1 MKAIDGDRIRAAI
14 DSAEKDSTGRVAVRV
29 LPHETADALE
39 SAREHLHQAELHKHP
54 HRNAVLFLVA
64 PKSRRFAVYGD
75 DAIHQRVGEQFW
87 KDVVAEMTPH
97 FKRGDIT
104 GALEHGIAR
113 TGEQLRAHF
122 PKAGA
127 R

>member
-1 MKAIDGDRIRAAI
+1 MKGIDGDRIRAAI
-14 DSAEKDSTGRVAVRV
+14 DSTEKKSTGRIAVRV
-29 LPHETADALE
+29 LPDDTADALE
-39 SAREHLHQAELHKHP
+39 SARQHLHQAELHKHP
-54 HRNAVLFLVA
+54 HRNAVIFLVA

-97 FKRGDIT
+97 FKRGDMT
-104 GALEHGIAR
+104 SALEHGIAR

-122 PKAGA
+122 PRPGA
-127 R
+127 